1 MLILFLFKRITCGHT
16 LNNMK
21 KRPLIV
27 FPDADLAE
35 AGSYDHLFKK
45 LENVA
50 DFKLFSGEPSSEE
63 EFVQRIKGA
72 NGVLLGWDFPSAVMR
87 KADNLEV
94 ISFSGIGVGK
104 FVDMEQALERNIT
117 VCNCPGYAD
126 ITVAEH
132 TMGLLLST
140 TRHIGLLDRKLRSGL
155 WDQSREGIELNG
167 KTIGLIGFGGIARHF
182 AKLCKAFGM
191 TVKVWTRSMNPD
203 YEREYGINLCAL
215 EDLLSGSD
223 IVSLHLASN
232 SQTRNM
238 IDKTAFSRMRDGVIF
253 LNTARAELVDETA
266 MLDALKSGRI
276 SVAGVD
282 VFHTEPLPESNPLV
296 TMDNV
301 IITPHIAYNTPGATH
316 RLFEIAVENL
326 ENYFAGSPINRVTS

>member
-1 MLILFLFKRITCGHT
+1 MLILFFFYVTNCGNT
-16 LNNMK
+16 LNIMK

-35 AGSYDHLFKK
+35 AGSYDHLFKR

-50 DFKLFSGEPSSEE
+50 DFQIFSGEPSSEE
-63 EFVQRIKGA
+63 EFMQRVEGA
-72 NGVLLGWDFPSAVMR
+72 TGVLLGWDFPSAVMR
-87 KADNLEV
+87 KANSLEV
-94 ISFSGIGVGK
+94 ISFSGIGVSK

-182 AKLCKAFGM
+182 AKLCQAFGM
-191 TVKVWTRSMNPD
+191 TVKVWTRSMDPE
-203 YEREYGINLCAL
+203 YEREYGIKLCTL
-215 EDLLSGSD
+215 DDLLGGSD
-223 IVSLHLASN
+223 IISLHLASN
-232 SQTRNM
+232 SQTQNI
-238 IDKTAFSRMRDGVIF
+238 IDKSAFSRMRDGVIF
-253 LNTARAELVDETA
+253 LNTARAELVDETV
-266 MLDALKSGRI
+266 MIDALQSGKI
-276 SVAGVD
+276 SMAGLD
-282 VFHTEPLPESNPLV
+282 VFHAEPLPASNPLL

-301 IITPHIAYNTPGATH
+301 IITPHIAYNTPDATH
-316 RLFEIAVENL
+316 RLFEMAVENL
-326 ENYFAGSPINRVTS
+326 QSFFAGNPINVVTC

>member
-1 MLILFLFKRITCGHT
+1 
-16 LNNMK
+16 MK

-27 FPDADLAE
+27 FPDAELAE
-35 AGSYDHLFKK
+35 VGSYDHLFKR

-50 DFKLFSGEPSSEE
+50 DFQVFSGEPSSEE
-63 EFVQRIKGA
+63 EFVQRVKGA
-72 NGVLLGWDFPSAVMR
+72 NGVLLGWNFPSAVMR
-87 KADNLEV
+87 QADNLEV

-104 FVDMEQALERNIT
+104 FVDMDQALERNIT

-203 YEREYGINLCAL
+203 YEREYGINLCTL
-215 EDLLSGSD
+215 DDLLGGSD

-238 IDKTAFSRMRDGVIF
+238 IDKIAFSRMQDGVIF
-253 LNTARAELVDETA
+253 LNTARAELVDKTA
-266 MLDALKSGRI
+266 MIDALKSGHI
-276 SVAGVD
+276 SAAGFD
-282 VFHTEPLPESNPLV
+282 VFHAEPLPESDPLL

-301 IITPHIAYNTPGATH
+301 VITPHIAYNTPGATQ
-316 RLFEIAVENL
+316 RLFEMAVLNL
-326 ENYFAGSPINRVTS
+326 EHYFAGNPINVVTSLT